1 MIVRTLDEKVL
12 RDIGHAFAYYD
23 YGEEKGIASAFSD
36 KDAAALYICGYA
48 KSMLKAGFMRTTS
61 ERGEGFIAYKLPG
74 ESVGLSAMGPI
85 IKGFFKAMSLR
96 EMMKLLKAYKKGGIG
111 LEDRMKKEKK
121 PYIFVGMVCVR
132 EEYQRQGYMRKLMDI
147 AYADGDRLGVPVI
160 LETDAM
166 AKVDRYVHL
175 GMELAGTRDFGEYGK
190 LYDMIRYPVETGK

>member
-1 MIVRTLDEKVL
+1 MIVRTLDEEVI

-23 YGEEKGIASAFSD
+23 YGEERGIASAFSD

-48 KSMLKAGFMRTTS
+48 RGMLKGGFMRTTS
-61 ERGEGFIAYKLPG
+61 EHGEGFIAYKLPG
-74 ESVGLSAMGPI
+74 EKVSLSALGPI
-85 IKGFFKAMSLR
+85 IKGFFRAMSLR
-96 EMMKLLKAYKKGGIG
+96 EMMNLLKAHKKGGIG

-121 PYIFVGMVCVR
+121 LYIFVGMVCVR
-132 EEYQRQGYMRKLMDI
+132 EEYQRQGYMRRLMEM

-175 GMELAGTRDFGEYGK
+175 GMELAGVRDFGEYGK
-190 LYDMIRYPVETGK
+190 LYDMIRYPAKTGK